1 MSNNSSKLKVLHTS
15 DWHLGRSL
23 YDRKRYDE
31 FGLFLDWLA
40 EFIQMEKIDAL
51 LVAGDI
57 FDTSTPSN
65 RAQELYYQFLT
76 KVAHSDCRHIVITGG
91 NHDSPSFLNAP
102 RELLRFFNV
111 YVIGAMTDNPE
122 EEVILL
128 RDNFK
133 NPEAIIC
140 AVPYLRDKDIR
151 TVVPG
156 EKMEDKNRKLV
167 EGLIA
172 HYAEVGN
179 IALKRQTDFPNI
191 PIIGMGHLFTSGS
204 KTTDGDGV
212 RELYVGGVAYVNE
225 NSFPECF
232 DYLAL
237 GHLHIAQKVGNSENK
252 RYCGS
257 PVPIGF
263 GESGQEKKVI
273 VIEFDNNLPI
283 ITEHVIPIFQ
293 KFERITGNAE
303 TIMTKIGNLKTE
315 GSNAWLEIDHT
326 ASEAVTGFRD
336 LVYETIAGTQ
346 IEVLRIKYKLLTGQ
360 VLTSIDGQETLDDL
374 DSKEVFNRCLDSNQL
389 KEPDRSALILA
400 YEEIIVGMNGGDI
413 NAE

>member
-40 EFIQMEKIDAL
+40 EFIQIQKIDVL

-76 KVAHSDCRHIVITGG
+76 KVAHSECRHIVITGG

-102 RELLRFFNV
+102 RELLRFMNV
-111 YVIGAMTDNPE
+111 YVIGAMTDNLE

-128 RDNFK
+128 HDNFK

-151 TVVPG
+151 TVEYG

-172 HYAEVGN
+172 HYKEVGN
-179 IALKRQTDFPNI
+179 IALKRQIDSPNI

-212 RELYVGGVAYVNE
+212 RELYVGGAAYVNE

-232 DYLAL
+232 DYMAL
-237 GHLHIAQKVGNSENK
+237 GHLHIAQKVGNSESK

-263 GESGQEKKVI
+263 GEAGQEKKVI
-273 VIEFDNNLPI
+273 VVEFEHNLPV
-283 ITEHVIPIFQ
+283 ITEHVIPTFQ
-293 KFERITGNAE
+293 KLERITGNAE
-303 TIMTKIGNLKTE
+303 KIMTKIGNLKTE

-326 ASEAVTGFRD
+326 ASETIAGFRD

-374 DSKEVFNRCLDSNQL
+374 DSKEVFNRCLDANQL